1 MNNIDVFM
9 YEENIKNESND
20 AFNYQLLDRCVSD
33 CKYFLGNGNRYE
45 GHLWGRTVER
55 HIAKMKEL
63 YNQLEIKPEW
73 LTMLD
78 IENYEKQML
87 G

>member
-1 MNNIDVFM
+1 MNNI
-9 YEENIKNESND
+9 NINESND
-20 AFNYQLLDRCVSD
+20 AFNYQLLDRCVND
-33 CKYFLGNGNRYE
+33 CKYFLGCGGRCE
-45 GHLWGRTVER
+45 KHLWGRTVER

-63 YNQLEIKPEW
+63 YNQLAIKPEW